1 MGHHAHHIEIKQE
14 QFTVPSKGKNFA
26 FGAMAIGLILTVI
39 GIFTLPSSNDHH
51 ADKKAPTKT
60 EANANAGHTE
70 GHDAKHASVEAH
82 GDSHAAASAESHE
95 DHHEKPW
102 YLRILLNVFINGYLL
117 LLISLAALFF
127 VALQYIANAGWSVL
141 IKRIPEAMYTF
152 IPVAFIIVMV
162 VLVFAKNDMYHWA
175 HYEHL
180 HLKKGDAGY
189 DPILA
194 GKSPFLNSIWLFGA
208 TTLLVVVWYLF
219 GRKLSSLSSAEDAAQ
234 PGDNSFFKK
243 SIKVSAIFTVIYGFC
258 LSFLAWL
265 FVMSIDAHWFS
276 TIFGVYN
283 FATGFVTALTIIAII
298 VTFLRSQGYLKLVT
312 DEHVHD
318 VAKFMFA
325 FSIFWT
331 YIWLSQ
337 YLLIWYAH
345 IPEEMMYYKIRFEE
359 YKFYFFLN
367 VILNFICPFLI
378 LMMRNAK
385 RSPKVIAVIGAILIF
400 GHFNDVWLMVMPG
413 VYGKGMD
420 IGLLEIGMLIFF
432 VGVFAYWVL
441 KALTKKGLVPVNH
454 PYVEESAYH
463 DVGP

>member
-14 QFTVPSKGKNFA
+14 QFTIPAKGKNFA
-26 FGAMAIGLILTVI
+26 IGAMIIGLILSAI
-39 GIFTLPSSNDHH
+39 GIFTLSGNENHQDHH
-51 ADKKAPTKT
+51 SSATHK
-60 EANANAGHTE
+60 ESV
-70 GHDAKHASVEAH
+70 AKHH
-82 GDSHAAASAESHE
+82 TDDNSHEVKSASAEPHGEKEAISHE
-95 DHHEKPW
+95 HHEKPW
-102 YLRILLNVFINGYLL
+102 YLRIWVNVFINGYFL

-152 IPVAFIIVMV
+152 IPVAFIIVI
-162 VLVFAKNDMYHWA
+162 LVILVAKNDMYHWA
-175 HYEHL
+175 HYEHS
-180 HLKKGDAGY
+180 HFKKGDAGF
-189 DPILA
+189 DPILES
-194 GKSPFLNSIWLFGA
+194 KLPFLNNYWLFGA
-208 TTLLVVVWYLF
+208 TSLLVLVWVLF

-234 PGDNSFFKK
+234 SGDTSFFKK
-243 SIKVSAIFTVIYGFC
+243 SIKVSAAFTVIYGFC

-265 FVMSIDAHWFS
+265 FVMSIDAHWYS

-283 FATGFVTALTIIAII
+283 FATGFVTSLTIMILIA
-298 VTFLRSQGYLKLVT
+298 TFLKSQGYLKLVT
-312 DEHVHD
+312 DEHIHD
-318 VAKFMFA
+318 IGKFIFA

-345 IPEEMMYYKIRFEE
+345 IPEEMAYFEIRFYK

-385 RSPKVIAVIGAILIF
+385 RNPKVLAVIGAILIF
-400 GHFNDVWLMVMPG
+400 GHFNDIWLMVVPG
-413 VYGKGMD
+413 VYGNEQHM
-420 IGLLEIGMLIFF
+420 GLLEIGMLIFF

-441 KALTKKGLVPVNH
+441 RALTKKGLVPVNH